1 MSLLVSYVLF
11 VLLPVAVAAAL
22 VVVLLRLA
30 FLAYAGG
37 L

>member
-1 MSLLVSYVLF
+1 MTLLLSYVVR